1 MGEDASSGHGSR
13 ALSAALWLWG
23 TPAQGRQV
31 FAVFALTQ
39 KGLG

>member
-1 MGEDASSGHGSR
+1 MGEDASTGHGSR

-23 TPAQGRQV
+23 APEQVRQV

-39 KGLG
+39 TGLG